1 MTQEVGEVRIPPIV
15 AVVVPTYN
23 EADNLPVLYE
33 RLMAIGIDGLGFVI
47 VDDGSPDGTG
57 DVADELAAGH
67 DGYFRVIHRQL
78 KQGLGRAY
86 VAGFQAALD
95 DGAGT
100 VVEMDADLSHPP
112 EELPA
117 MLDKLRDAD
126 IVVGSRYVAGGGVD
140 PDWSVSRRLLSSLG
154 NTGIRLLVGVRVRD
168 ATAGFKAFRRE
179 ALETIRLESMRISG
193 FGFQAEV
200 ALACERAGLRV
211 VEHPYTFMERTAGA
225 SKMSM
230 GMVVEA
236 AWRLL
241 PLRFIR

>member
-1 MTQEVGEVRIPPIV
+1 MTQEAGEVRTAPSV

-23 EADNLPVLYE
+23 EVANLPVLYE
-33 RLMAIGIDGLGFVI
+33 RLMALGIAGLGLVI

-57 DVADELAAGH
+57 EVAERLAAVH
-67 DGYFRVIHRQL
+67 DGYFRVIHRQS

-86 VAGFQAALD
+86 IVGFQAALD
-95 DGAGT
+95 DGAKT

-117 MLDKLRDAD
+117 MLDKLRGAD
-126 IVVGSRYVAGGGVD
+126 VVVSSRYVAGGGVD
-140 PDWSVSRRLLSSLG
+140 PDWSVARRLLSSLG

-179 ALETIRLESMRISG
+179 ALEAVHLESMRISG
-193 FGFQAEV
+193 FGFQAEM

-225 SKMSM
+225 SKMSL
-230 GMVVEA
+230 GIVFEA

-241 PLRFIR
+241 PLRFKR